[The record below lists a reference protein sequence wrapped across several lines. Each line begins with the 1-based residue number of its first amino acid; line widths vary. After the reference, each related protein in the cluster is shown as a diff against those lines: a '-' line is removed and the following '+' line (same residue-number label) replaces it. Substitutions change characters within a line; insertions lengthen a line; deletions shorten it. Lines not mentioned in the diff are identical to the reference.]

1 MTLTPGS
8 LSYGMAAV
16 AFGALVVALLSRWRR
31 RMQGALLAPACVGT
45 AGYALILSISHPFEP
60 EAIPYLLLGEFVVA
74 GLWLM
79 FLCRTLG
86 RTAAQ
91 ASWILS
97 ARFAAAVVATAVTVA
112 LLAIAAQTANVATGL
127 LVGAAF
133 YVGLAVS
140 VLGLVLLDQIVRN
153 TRLASG
159 WSHKLV
165 WIGIGG
171 VLFANF
177 VLFAGSIAA
186 GGVPSPI
193 WDARG
198 VVWALLAP
206 VTAVGLSR
214 IKEWAPARFLTPS
227 LVFYTS
233 AITLAGV
240 SLILISGAAY
250 YVRLYGGEWAEALGV
265 VIPFGGLLA
274 IALALSSGQVR
285 GRARV
290 FLSKNF
296 LPYKYDYRQEWL
308 KLVERIARRPSGQSL
323 HDESVEAMAALVRS
337 SSGGLWIRCGHD
349 ELAPAGGDYATSSM
363 AHIVDAEAFIEFMRA
378 KEWVVDL
385 DVERSLPTPGLV
397 VPVVLLRMPRAR
409 FVVPLVQG
417 DELVAVMVI
426 GNPPV
431 PGPLDWEDLDL
442 LRAAARQIAS
452 YIALEQSSEA
462 LAQSRQFEA
471 YNRLAAFLMHDLKN
485 LIAQLSLVVEN
496 AARHKH
502 NPAFVDDAIDTIDNA
517 VKRMHRV
524 LDQLRRGEETEALRR
539 TSIDQLCAEVTR
551 RCADRRPSPQLVLH
565 NSGAEVMVSP
575 DRFSMVLEHVVRNA
589 QQACAPDGEV
599 VVEVRRDSR
608 EVSICVRDNGAGMDE
623 AFVRNRLFRP
633 FDTTKGSGGMG
644 IGAFQVREYVNSVG
658 GAVVVESAVGVGT
671 RFTMSLP
678 MASTP

>member
-16 AFGALVVALLSRWRR
+16 AFGALALTLLSRWRR

-45 AGYALILSISHPFEP
+45 ASYALVLAIGHPFGAA
-60 EAIPYLLLGEFVVA
+60 AIPYLLLGEFLVS
-74 GLWLM
+74 GLWIL

-86 RTAAQ
+86 RAA
-91 ASWILS
+91 AKVSWILS
-97 ARFAAAVVATAVTVA
+97 ARFAAAVVALAVTSA
-112 LLAIAAQTANVATGL
+112 LLAVGARAADVASGIFI
-127 LVGAAF
+127 GAAF
-133 YVGLAVS
+133 YLGLAVA
-140 VLGLVLLDQIVRN
+140 VLSLVLLDQVVRN

-159 WSHKLV
+159 WSHKFV
-165 WIGIGG
+165 WIGLGG

-177 VLFAGSIAA
+177 VLFAGSIAL
-186 GGVPSPI
+186 GGVPSAI
-193 WDARG
+193 WNARG
-198 VVWALLAP
+198 AIWALFAP
-206 VTAVGLSR
+206 VIAMGLSR
-214 IKEWAPARFLTPS
+214 VKEWAPSRFLTPS

-233 AITLAGV
+233 AITLAGI
-240 SLILISGAAY
+240 SLILISATSY
-250 YVRLYGGEWAEALGV
+250 YVRLFGGEWGEALEV
-265 VIPFGGLLA
+265 VVPFAGLLLV
-274 IALALSSGQVR
+274 ALALSSGQIR

-296 LPYKYDYRQEWL
+296 LPYKYDYRQQWL

-323 HDESVEAMAALVRS
+323 HEESVEAMAALVRA
-337 SSGGLWIRCGHD
+337 SSGGLWIRRGPG
-349 ELAPAGGDYATSSM
+349 ELAPAGGDYATPTM
-363 AHIVDAEAFIEFMRA
+363 PHIDDAGPFIEFMRA
-378 KEWVVDL
+378 REWVVDL
-385 DVERSLPTPGLV
+385 EVERTRPTPGLI
-397 VPVVLLRMPRAR
+397 VPGVLLQLARAR
-409 FVVPLVQG
+409 FIVPLVQG

-431 PGPLDWEDLDL
+431 PEPLDWEDLDL

-496 AARHKH
+496 ASRHKH

-517 VKRMHRV
+517 VRRMHRV
-524 LDQLRRGEETEALRR
+524 LDQLRRGEVSDALKRTEIDPLCGEVVER
-539 TSIDQLCAEVTR
+539 TG
-551 RCADRRPSPQLVLH
+551 DRRPAPTLVLH

-575 DRFSMVLEHVVRNA
+575 ERFAMVLEHVIRNA
-589 QQACAPDGEV
+589 QQACNPEGEV
-599 VVEVRRDSR
+599 VVEVRRDSK
-608 EVSICVRDNGAGMDE
+608 EVSICVRDNGQGMDE

-644 IGAFQVREYVNSVG
+644 IGAFQVREYVTSVG
-658 GAVVVESAVGVGT
+658 GTVVVTSAVGVGT

-678 MASTP
+678 LAKS